1 MSLNIP
7 IKLPHPIAE
16 ALRQQYG
23 DDYFLKAHELNEIV
37 EAINALETEENDI
50 EWEVDEWD

>member
-1 MSLNIP
+1 MLLNIP
-7 IKLPHPIAE
+7 NKLPHPIAE

-37 EAINALETEENDI
+37 EAIKTLDSEETDLA
-50 EWEVDEWD
+50 WEVDEWD